1 MGKKRCKVVNDNLA
15 NIGQYIIFFMNRVDI
30 RGKIIK
36 EMIRKERKKKI
47 FQYCGTWYV
56 EGKKNKLKF
65 TDPDDDNIPFDRTS
79 KYLNVNRFMKT
90 CRETFCSEKKI
101 LFTVVYCYEEGN
113 VHFVAFIY
121 DPMDRTLKHFDPGI
135 HLYPVGQNII
145 VPSIHKAFYDAKLVD
160 KKNVKSD
167 DEIGKDCKKFIYGLK
182 DRELGIQYNG
192 VNKDAFCQ
200 SWTLQW
206 LLDNIQKYNKSI
218 KKYCIVKPKN
228 RVLYLFQHF
237 IIPLMEDHPNYLK
250 NIIKEYKEDKE
261 LKSESMTAENIL
273 KLLKQKVKVCK

>member
-36 EMIRKERKKKI
+36 EMIRKEKKNKI

-65 TDPDDDNIPFDRTS
+65 TDPFDKNIPSDKNS
-79 KYLNVNRFMKT
+79 KNLNVNSFIKT
-90 CRETFCSEKKI
+90 YRETFCFEKKI

-121 DPMDRTLKHFDPGI
+121 DPTDRTLKHFDPGV
-135 HLYPVGQNII
+135 HLYPVGQKII

-160 KKNVKSD
+160 RKTLKMD
-167 DEIGKDCKKFIYGLK
+167 DEVGTHCKKYIYGLK

-192 VNKDAFCQ
+192 QNKDAFCQ
-200 SWTLQW
+200 SWSLHW
-206 LLDNIQKYNKSI
+206 LLDNIQKYNKYS
-218 KKYCIVKPKN
+218 KKNHIPNKKTLNNYKN
-228 RVLYLFQHF
+228 
-237 IIPLMEDHPNYLK
+237 
-250 NIIKEYKEDKE
+250 
-261 LKSESMTAENIL
+261 
-273 KLLKQKVKVCK
+273 KLIY